1 MSSARPWSGQVWF
14 GEDWACFEGLCGDAR
29 AHRHLSAQVVV
40 GLSGPATVQ
49 AATGA
54 VVGEAVLIAPSALHA
69 IVPSDEIVRVVYL
82 QSYGR
87 LARGWDVGTWPA
99 AARAAPAGWAGPL
112 RGPDPRQSLARA
124 SAASAPRHVD
134 PRLAAALQT
143 MRQAAE
149 ADVDLR
155 GVARGVG
162 LSPARL
168 RALAQAELGAPL
180 AHWRAW
186 LQLERAIGA
195 LRTGEPLAAAAAIGG
210 FSDQAHLSRTMRRF
224 FGITPLTAARVVR
237 APPAAMGAT

>member
-1 MSSARPWSGQVWF
+1 MAG
-14 GEDWACFEGLCGDAR
+14 AL
-29 AHRHLSAQVVV
+29 
-40 GLSGPATVQ
+40 Q
-49 AATGA
+49 AM
-54 VVGEAVLIAPSALHA
+54 
-69 IVPSDEIVRVVYL
+69 R
-82 QSYGR
+82 
-87 LARGWDVGTWPA
+87 
-99 AARAAPAGWAGPL
+99 RAA
-112 RGPDPRQSLARA
+112 D
-124 SAASAPRHVD
+124 
-134 PRLAAALQT
+134 
-143 MRQAAE
+143 